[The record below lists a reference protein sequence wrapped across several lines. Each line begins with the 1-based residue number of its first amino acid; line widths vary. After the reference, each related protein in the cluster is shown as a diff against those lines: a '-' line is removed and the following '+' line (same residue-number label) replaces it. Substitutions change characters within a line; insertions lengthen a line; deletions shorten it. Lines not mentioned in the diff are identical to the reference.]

1 VFSISERKAPGW
13 LRALDTV
20 FGLIA
25 ITLAVVVMVYQEL
38 AILTLIFVLS
48 IALLI
53 IGIARVIIGISAR
66 YLSDGLR
73 ALNVGTG
80 ILALVVAIVA
90 LLYPELATQM
100 LIYLLSFALLINGIT
115 RLIIGGFAKVLPSWL
130 RGLLVVV
137 GLLTI
142 VLSVVVFISPAF
154 GELTLVFLLSITFLL
169 SGIARIASGITGI
182 RQF

>member
-1 VFSISERKAPGW
+1 MSERKAPGW
-13 LRALDTV
+13 LRALDIL

-25 ITLAVVVMVYQEL
+25 IILAVVVLAYQEL

-53 IGIARVIIGISAR
+53 IGIARVIIGLSAK

-80 ILALVVAIVA
+80 ILAFVLAIVA
-90 LLYPELATQM
+90 LFYPELATQM
-100 LIYLLSFALLINGIT
+100 LIYLLSFALLVIGIA
-115 RLIIGGFAKVLPSWL
+115 RLVIGGFAKVLPSWL
-130 RGLLVVV
+130 RGLLVAV

-142 VLSVVVFISPAF
+142 VLSVVVFISPTM
-154 GELTLVFLLSITFLL
+154 GEVTLVFLLSISFLL
-169 SGIARIASGITGI
+169 NGIARIGSGITGI
-182 RQF
+182 

>member
-1 VFSISERKAPGW
+1 MSERKAPSW
-13 LRALDTV
+13 LRALDIV

-25 ITLAVVVMVYQEL
+25 IILSLVVLAYQEL
-38 AILTLIFVLS
+38 AILTLIFILS

-53 IGIARVIIGISAR
+53 IGIARVIIGISAK

-80 ILALVVAIVA
+80 ILALVVALVA

-100 LIYLLSFALLINGIT
+100 LIYLLSFALLINGIV
-115 RLIIGGFAKVLPSWL
+115 RLVISGFAKAFPSWL
-130 RGLLVVV
+130 RGLLAVV

-142 VLSVVVFISPAF
+142 VLSVIVFVSPAM
-154 GELTLVFLLSITFLL
+154 GELTLIFLLSINFLL
-169 SGIARIASGITGI
+169 NGIARILSGITGI
-182 RQF
+182 R